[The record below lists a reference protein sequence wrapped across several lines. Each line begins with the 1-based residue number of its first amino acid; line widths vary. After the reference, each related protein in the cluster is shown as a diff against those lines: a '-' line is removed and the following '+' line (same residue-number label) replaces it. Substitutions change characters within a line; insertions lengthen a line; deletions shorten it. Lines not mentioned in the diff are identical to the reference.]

1 MYTKVQSVTY
11 QYLLFAT
18 RSSIVTKAFFDAP
31 DCFVGTVYGG
41 FFFSKKLSPQ
51 FFSLINCFSTYSY
64 TTNMST
70 LYKAAELVKTKSND
84 RKSKDKRIN
93 KQRVMMLSSRGV
105 TFR

>member
-1 MYTKVQSVTY
+1 
-11 QYLLFAT
+11 
-18 RSSIVTKAFFDAP
+18 
-31 DCFVGTVYGG
+31 
-41 FFFSKKLSPQ
+41 
-51 FFSLINCFSTYSY
+51 
-64 TTNMST
+64 MST